1 MEEFVY
7 IDGKKYRRG
16 YTTGSCATAVSKA
29 AVYMLLTNEKID
41 TVNIDTPKGIYLSI
55 PVVSSE
61 IKKNEDTGEIYSIC
75 SVQKD
80 GGDDIDATNG
90 IEIFAKATWV
100 YEDEIDKSENNFS
113 FEGDGFCVFS
123 GEGIG
128 IITKKGLSVE
138 PGRPAIN
145 PVPQKMI
152 AKEVESVLKASGE
165 KVLNDKSSLKNSL
178 NLEKENILGDENSL
192 DNRKKAIKITI
203 FIPKG
208 EEVANKTF
216 NPRLGIVGGI
226 SIIGTSGIVEP
237 MSDEGWKKSLSIEL
251 NMKKELGMDSI
262 ILVPGNH
269 GESFISDRIGE
280 NSSVVRTS
288 NFLGYMLMEAKRMG
302 FKKILLAGHIGKF
315 IKLSAGIFNTH
326 SKVADARNEILI
338 ANLALMGASTDLV
351 RKIDACLTTEEATDI
366 VYENGFG
373 EVFDIICEKCKKR
386 AEMHV
391 DNEIEIEVFIFK
403 MDKTV
408 LGKSKNAEE
417 MLESF
422 RK

>member
-75 SVQKD
+75 SVEKD

-100 YEDEIDKSENNFS
+100 YKDEIDKSEKNFS

-123 GEGIG
+123 GDGVG

-152 AKEVESVLKASGE
+152 AKEVESILKASGE
-165 KVLNDKSSLKNSL
+165 NVLNDK
-178 NLEKENILGDENSL
+178 NSL
-192 DNRKKAIKITI
+192 DNRKKVIKITI

-237 MSDEGWKKSLSIEL
+237 MSDDGWKKSLSIEL
-251 NMKKELGMDSI
+251 NMKKELGMDKI

-338 ANLALMGASTDLV
+338 ANLALMGASTELV
-351 RKIDACLTTEEATDI
+351 RKIDSCLTTEEATDI

-417 MLESF
+417 MLDSF

>member
-29 AVYMLLTNEKID
+29 VVYMLLTNEKID

-75 SVQKD
+75 SVEKD

-100 YEDEIDKSENNFS
+100 YEDEIDKSEKNFS
-113 FEGDGFCVFS
+113 FEGDGFYVFS
-123 GEGIG
+123 GNGVG

-152 AKEVESVLKASGE
+152 AKEVESILKASGE
-165 KVLNDKSSLKNSL
+165 NVLNDK
-178 NLEKENILGDENSL
+178 NSL
-192 DNRKKAIKITI
+192 DNRKKVIKITI

-237 MSDEGWKKSLSIEL
+237 MSDDGWKKSLSIEL
-251 NMKKELGMDSI
+251 NMKKELGMDKI

-338 ANLALMGASTDLV
+338 ANLALMGASTELV
-351 RKIDACLTTEEATDI
+351 RKIDSCLTTEEATDI

-417 MLESF
+417 MLDSF

>member
-29 AVYMLLTNEKID
+29 AVYMILTNEKID

-61 IKKNEDTGEIYSIC
+61 IKKNEDTGEFYSIC
-75 SVQKD
+75 SVEKD

-100 YEDEIDKSENNFS
+100 YEDEIDKSEKNFS

-123 GEGIG
+123 GDGVG
-128 IITKKGLSVE
+128 IITKKGLSIE

-165 KVLNDKSSLKNSL
+165 KVLNDK
-178 NLEKENILGDENSL
+178 NSL
-192 DNRKKAIKITI
+192 DNRKKVIKITI

-251 NMKKELGMDSI
+251 NMKKELGMDKI

-338 ANLALMGASTDLV
+338 ANLALMGASTELV
-351 RKIDACLTTEEATDI
+351 RKIDSCLTTEEATDI

-417 MLESF
+417 MLDSF

>member
-75 SVQKD
+75 SVEKD

-100 YEDEIDKSENNFS
+100 YEDEIDKSEKNFS

-123 GEGIG
+123 GDGVG

-165 KVLNDKSSLKNSL
+165 NVLNDK
-178 NLEKENILGDENSL
+178 NSL
-192 DNRKKAIKITI
+192 DNRKKVIKITI

-251 NMKKELGMDSI
+251 NMKKELGMDKI

-280 NSSVVRTS
+280 NSSVVRMS

-302 FKKILLAGHIGKF
+302 FKKILLVGHIGKF

-338 ANLALMGASTDLV
+338 ANLALMGASTELV
-351 RKIDACLTTEEATDI
+351 RKIDSCLTTEEATDI

>member
-75 SVQKD
+75 SVEKD

-100 YEDEIDKSENNFS
+100 YEDEIDKSEKNFS

-123 GEGIG
+123 GEGVG

-152 AKEVESVLKASGE
+152 AKEVESVLKASE
-165 KVLNDKSSLKNSL
+165 ESILKN
-178 NLEKENILGDENSL
+178 NS
-192 DNRKKAIKITI
+192 NERKRIIKITI

-237 MSDEGWKKSLSIEL
+237 MSDDGWKKSLSIEL
-251 NMKKELGMDSI
+251 NMKKELGMDKI

-338 ANLALMGASTDLV
+338 ANLALMGASTELV
-351 RKIDACLTTEEATDI
+351 RKIDSCLTTEEATDI

-408 LGKSKNAEE
+408 LGKSKNAEK
-417 MLESF
+417 MLDSF

>member
-75 SVQKD
+75 SVEKD

-100 YEDEIDKSENNFS
+100 YEDEIDKSEKNFS

-123 GEGIG
+123 GDGVG

-152 AKEVESVLKASGE
+152 AKEVESILKASGE
-165 KVLNDKSSLKNSL
+165 NVLNDK
-178 NLEKENILGDENSL
+178 NSL
-192 DNRKKAIKITI
+192 DNRKKVIKITI

-237 MSDEGWKKSLSIEL
+237 MSDDGWKKSLSIEL
-251 NMKKELGMDSI
+251 NMKKELGMDKI

-338 ANLALMGASTDLV
+338 ANLALMGASTELV
-351 RKIDACLTTEEATDI
+351 RKIDSCLTTEEATDI

-391 DNEIEIEVFIFK
+391 DYEIEIEVFIFK

>member
-61 IKKNEDTGEIYSIC
+61 IKKNEDTGEFYSIC
-75 SVQKD
+75 SVEKD

-100 YEDEIDKSENNFS
+100 YEDEIDKSEKNFS

-123 GEGIG
+123 GDGVG
-128 IITKKGLSVE
+128 IITKKGLSIE

-152 AKEVESVLKASGE
+152 AKEVESVLKASE
-165 KVLNDKSSLKNSL
+165 ESILKN
-178 NLEKENILGDENSL
+178 NS
-192 DNRKKAIKITI
+192 NERKRIIKITI

-208 EEVANKTF
+208 EEVSNKTF

-237 MSDEGWKKSLSIEL
+237 MSDDGWKKSLSIEL
-251 NMKKELGMDSI
+251 NMKKELGMDKI

-280 NSSVVRTS
+280 NSSIVRTS

-338 ANLALMGASTDLV
+338 ANLALMGASTELV
-351 RKIDACLTTEEATDI
+351 RKIDSCLTTEEATDI

-417 MLESF
+417 MLDSF

>member
-16 YTTGSCATAVSKA
+16 YTTGSCSTAVSKA
-29 AVYMLLTNEKID
+29 AVYMLLTNERID

-75 SVQKD
+75 SVEKD

-100 YEDEIDKSENNFS
+100 YEEEIDKSEKNFS

-123 GEGIG
+123 GDGVG

-165 KVLNDKSSLKNSL
+165 NVLNDKN
-178 NLEKENILGDENSL
+178 GL
-192 DNRKKAIKITI
+192 DNRKKVIKITI

-237 MSDEGWKKSLSIEL
+237 MSDDGWKKSLSIEL
-251 NMKKELGMDSI
+251 NMKKELGMDKI

-280 NSSVVRTS
+280 NSSIVRTS

-338 ANLALMGASTDLV
+338 ANLALMGASTELV
-351 RKIDACLTTEEATDI
+351 RKIDSCLTTEEATDI

>member
-29 AVYMLLTNEKID
+29 AVYMILTNEKID

-61 IKKNEDTGEIYSIC
+61 IKKNEDTGAFYSIC
-75 SVQKD
+75 SVEKD

-100 YEDEIDKSENNFS
+100 YKDEIDKSEKNFS

-123 GEGIG
+123 GDGVG
-128 IITKKGLSVE
+128 IITKKGLSIE

-152 AKEVESVLKASGE
+152 AKEVESVLKASE
-165 KVLNDKSSLKNSL
+165 ESILKN
-178 NLEKENILGDENSL
+178 NS
-192 DNRKKAIKITI
+192 NERKRIIKITI

-208 EEVANKTF
+208 EEVSNKTF

-237 MSDEGWKKSLSIEL
+237 MSDDGWKKSLSIEL
-251 NMKKELGMDSI
+251 NMKKELGMDKI

-338 ANLALMGASTDLV
+338 ANLALMGASTELV
-351 RKIDACLTTEEATDI
+351 RKIDSCLTTEEATDI

-417 MLESF
+417 MLDSF

>member
-75 SVQKD
+75 SVEKD

-100 YEDEIDKSENNFS
+100 YEDEIDKSEKNFS

-123 GEGIG
+123 GDGVG

-152 AKEVESVLKASGE
+152 AKEVESILKASGE
-165 KVLNDKSSLKNSL
+165 NVLNDK
-178 NLEKENILGDENSL
+178 NSL
-192 DNRKKAIKITI
+192 DNRKKVIKITI

-237 MSDEGWKKSLSIEL
+237 MSDDGWKKSLSIEL
-251 NMKKELGMDSI
+251 NMKKELGMDKI

-269 GESFISDRIGE
+269 GESSISDRIGE

-338 ANLALMGASTDLV
+338 ANLALMGASTELV
-351 RKIDACLTTEEATDI
+351 RKIDSCLTTEEATDI

-417 MLESF
+417 MLDSF

>member
-16 YTTGSCATAVSKA
+16 YTTGSCATAVSKG

-75 SVQKD
+75 SVEKD

-100 YEDEIDKSENNFS
+100 HEDEIDKSEKNFS

-123 GEGIG
+123 GEGVG

-165 KVLNDKSSLKNSL
+165 KVLNDK
-178 NLEKENILGDENSL
+178 NSL
-192 DNRKKAIKITI
+192 DNRKKVIKITI

-237 MSDEGWKKSLSIEL
+237 MSDDGWKKSLSIEL
-251 NMKKELGMDSI
+251 NMKKELGMDKI

-338 ANLALMGASTDLV
+338 ANLALMGASTELV
-351 RKIDACLTTEEATDI
+351 RKIDSCLTTEEATDI

-417 MLESF
+417 MLDSF

>member
-75 SVQKD
+75 SVEKD

-100 YEDEIDKSENNFS
+100 YEDEIDKSEKNFS

-123 GEGIG
+123 GEGVG

-165 KVLNDKSSLKNSL
+165 NVLNDK
-178 NLEKENILGDENSL
+178 NSL
-192 DNRKKAIKITI
+192 DNRKKVIKITI

-251 NMKKELGMDSI
+251 NMKKELGMDKI

-280 NSSVVRTS
+280 NSSVVRMS

-302 FKKILLAGHIGKF
+302 FKKILLVGHIGKF

-338 ANLALMGASTDLV
+338 ANLALMGASTELV
-351 RKIDACLTTEEATDI
+351 RKIDSCLTTEEATDI

>member
-61 IKKNEDTGEIYSIC
+61 IKKNEDTGETYSIC

-100 YEDEIDKSENNFS
+100 YEDEIDKSEKNFS

-123 GEGIG
+123 GDGVG

-152 AKEVESVLKASGE
+152 AKEVESVLKASE
-165 KVLNDKSSLKNSL
+165 ESILKN
-178 NLEKENILGDENSL
+178 NS
-192 DNRKKAIKITI
+192 NERKRIIKIII

-251 NMKKELGMDSI
+251 NMKKELGMDKI

-338 ANLALMGASTDLV
+338 ANLALMGASTELV

-417 MLESF
+417 MLDSF

>member
-29 AVYMLLTNEKID
+29 AVYMILTNEKID

-61 IKKNEDTGEIYSIC
+61 IKKNEDTGEFYSIC
-75 SVQKD
+75 SVEKD

-100 YEDEIDKSENNFS
+100 YEDEIDKSEKNFS

-123 GEGIG
+123 GDGVG
-128 IITKKGLSVE
+128 IITKKGLSIE

-152 AKEVESVLKASGE
+152 AKEVESVLKASE
-165 KVLNDKSSLKNSL
+165 ESILKN
-178 NLEKENILGDENSL
+178 NS
-192 DNRKKAIKITI
+192 NERKRIIKITI

-208 EEVANKTF
+208 EEVSNKTF

-237 MSDEGWKKSLSIEL
+237 MSDDGWKKSLSIEL
-251 NMKKELGMDSI
+251 NMKKELGMDKI

-338 ANLALMGASTDLV
+338 ANLALMGASTELV
-351 RKIDACLTTEEATDI
+351 RKIDSCLTTEEATDI

-417 MLESF
+417 MLDSF

>member
-29 AVYMLLTNEKID
+29 TVYMLLTNEKID

-75 SVQKD
+75 SVEKD

-123 GEGIG
+123 GDGVG

-165 KVLNDKSSLKNSL
+165 NVLNDK
-178 NLEKENILGDENSL
+178 NSL
-192 DNRKKAIKITI
+192 DNRKKVIKITI

-251 NMKKELGMDSI
+251 NMKKELGMDKI

-269 GESFISDRIGE
+269 GESFISDSIGE

-338 ANLALMGASTDLV
+338 ANLALMGASTELV
-351 RKIDACLTTEEATDI
+351 RKIDSCLTTEEATDI

>member
-75 SVQKD
+75 SVEKD

-100 YEDEIDKSENNFS
+100 YEDEIDKSEKNFS

-123 GEGIG
+123 GEGVG

-165 KVLNDKSSLKNSL
+165 NVLNDK
-178 NLEKENILGDENSL
+178 NSL
-192 DNRKKAIKITI
+192 DNRKKVIKITI

-216 NPRLGIVGGI
+216 NHRLGIVGGI

-237 MSDEGWKKSLSIEL
+237 MIDDGWKKSLSIEL
-251 NMKKELGMDSI
+251 NMKKELGMDKI

-338 ANLALMGASTDLV
+338 ANLALMGASTELV
-351 RKIDACLTTEEATDI
+351 RTIDSCLTTEEATDI

>member
-29 AVYMLLTNEKID
+29 AVYMILTNEKID

-61 IKKNEDTGEIYSIC
+61 IKKNEDTGEFYSIC
-75 SVQKD
+75 SVEKD

-100 YEDEIDKSENNFS
+100 YEDEIDKSEKNFS

-123 GEGIG
+123 GDGVG
-128 IITKKGLSVE
+128 IITKKGLSIE

-165 KVLNDKSSLKNSL
+165 KVLNDK
-178 NLEKENILGDENSL
+178 NSL
-192 DNRKKAIKITI
+192 DNRKKVIKITI

-237 MSDEGWKKSLSIEL
+237 MSDDGWKKSLSIEL
-251 NMKKELGMDSI
+251 NMKKELGMDKI

-338 ANLALMGASTDLV
+338 ANLALMGASTELV
-351 RKIDACLTTEEATDI
+351 RKIDSCLTTEEATDI

>member
-75 SVQKD
+75 SVEKD

-100 YEDEIDKSENNFS
+100 YEDEIDKSEKNFS

-123 GEGIG
+123 GDGVG

-138 PGRPAIN
+138 PGRAAIN

-165 KVLNDKSSLKNSL
+165 NVLNDK
-178 NLEKENILGDENSL
+178 NSL
-192 DNRKKAIKITI
+192 DNRKKVIKITI

-216 NPRLGIVGGI
+216 NPRLGILGGI

-237 MSDEGWKKSLSIEL
+237 MSDDGWKKSLSIEL
-251 NMKKELGMDSI
+251 NMKKELGMDKI

-269 GESFISDRIGE
+269 GESFISDMIGE

-338 ANLALMGASTDLV
+338 ANLALMGASTELV
-351 RKIDACLTTEEATDI
+351 RKIDSCLTTEEATDI
-366 VYENGFG
+366 VYENGFE

-386 AEMHV
+386 AEIHV

-408 LGKSKNAEE
+408 LGNSKNAEE

>member
-55 PVVSSE
+55 PVVSSD

-100 YEDEIDKSENNFS
+100 YEDEIDKSEKNFS

-123 GEGIG
+123 GEGVG

-165 KVLNDKSSLKNSL
+165 NVLNDK
-178 NLEKENILGDENSL
+178 NSL
-192 DNRKKAIKITI
+192 DNRKKVIKITI

-237 MSDEGWKKSLSIEL
+237 MSDDGWKKSLSIEL
-251 NMKKELGMDSI
+251 NMKKELGMDKI

-288 NFLGYMLMEAKRMG
+288 NFLGYMLMEANRMG

-338 ANLALMGASTDLV
+338 ANLALMGASTELV
-351 RKIDACLTTEEATDI
+351 RKIDSCLTTEEATDI

-417 MLESF
+417 MLDSF

>member
-1 MEEFVY
+1 M
-7 IDGKKYRRG
+7 I
-16 YTTGSCATAVSKA
+16 
-29 AVYMLLTNEKID
+29 LTNEKID

-61 IKKNEDTGEIYSIC
+61 IKKNEDTGEFYSIC
-75 SVQKD
+75 SVEKD

-100 YEDEIDKSENNFS
+100 YEDEIDKSEKNFS

-123 GEGIG
+123 GDGVG
-128 IITKKGLSVE
+128 IITKKGLSIE

-152 AKEVESVLKASGE
+152 AKEVESVLKASE
-165 KVLNDKSSLKNSL
+165 ESILKN
-178 NLEKENILGDENSL
+178 NS
-192 DNRKKAIKITI
+192 NERKRIIKITI

-208 EEVANKTF
+208 EEVSNKTF

-237 MSDEGWKKSLSIEL
+237 MSDDGWKKSLSIEL
-251 NMKKELGMDSI
+251 NMKKELGMDKI

-302 FKKILLAGHIGKF
+302 FKKFFWLDIL
-315 IKLSAGIFNTH
+315 
-326 SKVADARNEILI
+326 V
-338 ANLALMGASTDLV
+338 NL
-351 RKIDACLTTEEATDI
+351 
-366 VYENGFG
+366 
-373 EVFDIICEKCKKR
+373 
-386 AEMHV
+386 
-391 DNEIEIEVFIFK
+391 
-403 MDKTV
+403 
-408 LGKSKNAEE
+408 
-417 MLESF
+417 
-422 RK
+422 

>member
-75 SVQKD
+75 SVEKD

-100 YEDEIDKSENNFS
+100 YEDEIDKSEKNFS

-123 GEGIG
+123 GDGVG

-165 KVLNDKSSLKNSL
+165 NVLNDK
-178 NLEKENILGDENSL
+178 NSL
-192 DNRKKAIKITI
+192 DNRKKVIKITI

-237 MSDEGWKKSLSIEL
+237 MSDDGWKKSLSIEL
-251 NMKKELGMDSI
+251 NMKKELGMDKI

-338 ANLALMGASTDLV
+338 ANLALMGASTELV
-351 RKIDACLTTEEATDI
+351 RKIDSCLTTEEATDI

>member
-29 AVYMLLTNEKID
+29 AVYMLLTNERID

-100 YEDEIDKSENNFS
+100 YEDEIDKSEKNFS

-123 GEGIG
+123 GEGVG

-152 AKEVESVLKASGE
+152 AKEVESVLKASE
-165 KVLNDKSSLKNSL
+165 ESILKN
-178 NLEKENILGDENSL
+178 NS
-192 DNRKKAIKITI
+192 NERKRIIKITI

-208 EEVANKTF
+208 EEVSNKTF

-237 MSDEGWKKSLSIEL
+237 MSDDGWKKSLSIEL
-251 NMKKELGMDSI
+251 NMKKELGMDKI

-338 ANLALMGASTDLV
+338 ANLALMGASTELV
-351 RKIDACLTTEEATDI
+351 RKIDSCLTTEEATDI

-417 MLESF
+417 MLDSF

>member
-29 AVYMLLTNEKID
+29 AVYMILTNEKID

-61 IKKNEDTGEIYSIC
+61 IKKNEDTGETYSIC

-100 YEDEIDKSENNFS
+100 YEDEIDKSEKNFS

-123 GEGIG
+123 GDGVG
-128 IITKKGLSVE
+128 IITKKGLSIE

-152 AKEVESVLKASGE
+152 AKEVESVLKASE
-165 KVLNDKSSLKNSL
+165 ESILKN
-178 NLEKENILGDENSL
+178 NS
-192 DNRKKAIKITI
+192 NERKRIIKITI

-208 EEVANKTF
+208 EEVSNKTF

-237 MSDEGWKKSLSIEL
+237 MSDDGWKKSLSIEL
-251 NMKKELGMDSI
+251 NMKKELGMDKI

-338 ANLALMGASTDLV
+338 ANLALMGASTELA
-351 RKIDACLTTEEATDI
+351 RKIDYCLTTEEATDI

>member
-29 AVYMLLTNEKID
+29 AVYMILTNEKID

-61 IKKNEDTGEIYSIC
+61 IKKNEDTGEFYSIC
-75 SVQKD
+75 SVEKD

-100 YEDEIDKSENNFS
+100 YEDEIDKSEKNFS

-123 GEGIG
+123 GDGVG
-128 IITKKGLSVE
+128 IITKKGLSIE

-152 AKEVESVLKASGE
+152 AKEVESILKASGE
-165 KVLNDKSSLKNSL
+165 NVLNDK
-178 NLEKENILGDENSL
+178 NSL
-192 DNRKKAIKITI
+192 DNRKKVIKVTI

-237 MSDEGWKKSLSIEL
+237 MSDDGWKKSLSIEL
-251 NMKKELGMDSI
+251 NMKKELGMDKI

-280 NSSVVRTS
+280 NSSIVRTS

-338 ANLALMGASTDLV
+338 ANLALMGASTELV
-351 RKIDACLTTEEATDI
+351 RKIDSCLTTEEATDI

>member
-29 AVYMLLTNEKID
+29 AVYMLLTNERID

-75 SVQKD
+75 SVEKD

-100 YEDEIDKSENNFS
+100 YEEEIDKSEKNFS

-123 GEGIG
+123 GDGVG
-128 IITKKGLSVE
+128 IITKKGLSIE

-152 AKEVESVLKASGE
+152 AKEVESVLKASE
-165 KVLNDKSSLKNSL
+165 ESILKN
-178 NLEKENILGDENSL
+178 NS
-192 DNRKKAIKITI
+192 NERKRIIKITI

-251 NMKKELGMDSI
+251 NMKKELGMDKI

-338 ANLALMGASTDLV
+338 ANLALMGASTELV
-351 RKIDACLTTEEATDI
+351 RKIDSCLTTEEATDI

>member
-29 AVYMLLTNEKID
+29 AVYMLLTDEKID
-41 TVNIDTPKGIYLSI
+41 TVNIDTPKGIYLTI

-61 IKKNEDTGEIYSIC
+61 IKKNKDAGEVCSIC
-75 SVQKD
+75 SVKKD

-90 IEIFAKATWV
+90 IEIFARATWV
-100 YEDEIDKSENNFS
+100 YEDEIDKSANNFS
-113 FEGDGFCVFS
+113 FEGEGFCVFS
-123 GEGIG
+123 GEGVG
-128 IITKKGLSVE
+128 IITKKGLSME
-138 PGRPAIN
+138 PGKPAIN

-152 AKEVESVLKASGE
+152 SKEVESVLKIY
-165 KVLNDKSSLKNSL
+165 
-178 NLEKENILGDENSL
+178 KENKLSDKELNEEVSN
-192 DNRKKAIKITI
+192 DRKKVIKITI
-203 FIPKG
+203 FIPEG
-208 EEVANKTF
+208 EEVAKKTF

-338 ANLALMGASTDLV
+338 ANLALMGATTELV
-351 RKIDACLTTEEATDI
+351 RKIDTCLTTEEATDI

-386 AEMHV
+386 AEMYV

-408 LGKSKNAEE
+408 LGKSKNAED

-422 RK
+422 RKYDF

>member
-100 YEDEIDKSENNFS
+100 YEDEIDKSEKNFS

-123 GEGIG
+123 GDGVG
-128 IITKKGLSVE
+128 IITKKGLSIE

-165 KVLNDKSSLKNSL
+165 NVLNDKN
-178 NLEKENILGDENSL
+178 GL
-192 DNRKKAIKITI
+192 DNRKKVIKITI

-237 MSDEGWKKSLSIEL
+237 MSDDGWKKSLSIEL
-251 NMKKELGMDSI
+251 NMKKELGMDKI

-338 ANLALMGASTDLV
+338 ANLALMGASTELV
-351 RKIDACLTTEEATDI
+351 RKIDSCLTTEEATDI

-417 MLESF
+417 MLDSF

>member
-55 PVVSSE
+55 PVVSSD

-100 YEDEIDKSENNFS
+100 YEDEIDKSEKNFS

-123 GEGIG
+123 GEGVG

-165 KVLNDKSSLKNSL
+165 NVLNDK
-178 NLEKENILGDENSL
+178 NSL
-192 DNRKKAIKITI
+192 DNRKKVIKITI

-237 MSDEGWKKSLSIEL
+237 MSDDGWKKSLSIEL
-251 NMKKELGMDSI
+251 NMKKELGMDKI

-288 NFLGYMLMEAKRMG
+288 NFLGYMLMEANRMG

-338 ANLALMGASTDLV
+338 ANLALMGASTELV
-351 RKIDACLTTEEATDI
+351 RKIDSCLTTEEATDI

>member
-29 AVYMLLTNEKID
+29 AVYMILTNEKID

-61 IKKNEDTGEIYSIC
+61 IKKNEDTGEVYSIC
-75 SVQKD
+75 SVEKD

-100 YEDEIDKSENNFS
+100 YKDEIDKSEKNFS

-123 GEGIG
+123 GDGVG
-128 IITKKGLSVE
+128 IITKKGLSIE

-152 AKEVESVLKASGE
+152 AKEVESVLKASE
-165 KVLNDKSSLKNSL
+165 ESILKN
-178 NLEKENILGDENSL
+178 NS
-192 DNRKKAIKITI
+192 NERKRIIKITI

-208 EEVANKTF
+208 EEVSNKTF

-237 MSDEGWKKSLSIEL
+237 MSDDGWKKSLSIEL
-251 NMKKELGMDSI
+251 NMKKELGMDKI

-338 ANLALMGASTDLV
+338 ANLALMGASTELV
-351 RKIDACLTTEEATDI
+351 RKIDSCLTTEEATDI

-417 MLESF
+417 MLDSF

>member
-61 IKKNEDTGEIYSIC
+61 IKKNEDTREIYSIC
-75 SVQKD
+75 SVEKD

-100 YEDEIDKSENNFS
+100 YEDEIDKSEKNFS

-123 GEGIG
+123 GEGVG

-152 AKEVESVLKASGE
+152 AKEVESILKASGE
-165 KVLNDKSSLKNSL
+165 NVLNDK
-178 NLEKENILGDENSL
+178 NSL
-192 DNRKKAIKITI
+192 DNRKKVIKITI

-237 MSDEGWKKSLSIEL
+237 MSDDGWKKSLSIEL
-251 NMKKELGMDSI
+251 NMKKELGMDKI

-338 ANLALMGASTDLV
+338 ANLALMGASTELV
-351 RKIDACLTTEEATDI
+351 RKIDSCLTTEEATDI

-417 MLESF
+417 MLDSF

>member
-75 SVQKD
+75 SVEKD

-100 YEDEIDKSENNFS
+100 YEDEIDKSEKNFS

-123 GEGIG
+123 GEGVG

-165 KVLNDKSSLKNSL
+165 NVLNDK
-178 NLEKENILGDENSL
+178 NSL
-192 DNRKKAIKITI
+192 DNRKKVIKITI

-251 NMKKELGMDSI
+251 NMKKELGMDKI

-302 FKKILLAGHIGKF
+302 FKKILLVGHIGKF

-338 ANLALMGASTDLV
+338 ANLALMGASTELV
-351 RKIDACLTTEEATDI
+351 RKIDSCLTTEEATDI

-417 MLESF
+417 MLDSF

>member
-75 SVQKD
+75 SVEKD

-100 YEDEIDKSENNFS
+100 YEDEIDKSEKNFS

-123 GEGIG
+123 GEGVG

-165 KVLNDKSSLKNSL
+165 NVLNDK
-178 NLEKENILGDENSL
+178 NSL
-192 DNRKKAIKITI
+192 DNRKKVIKITI

-251 NMKKELGMDSI
+251 NMKKELGMDKI

-302 FKKILLAGHIGKF
+302 FKKILFAGHIGKF

-338 ANLALMGASTDLV
+338 ANLALMGASTELV
-351 RKIDACLTTEEATDI
+351 RKIDSCLTTEEATDI

-417 MLESF
+417 MLDSF

>member
-29 AVYMLLTNEKID
+29 AVYMLLTNERID

-100 YEDEIDKSENNFS
+100 YEDEIDKSEKNFS

-123 GEGIG
+123 GDGVG
-128 IITKKGLSVE
+128 IITKKGLSIE

-152 AKEVESVLKASGE
+152 AKEVESVLKASE
-165 KVLNDKSSLKNSL
+165 ESILKN
-178 NLEKENILGDENSL
+178 NS
-192 DNRKKAIKITI
+192 NERKRIIKITI

-208 EEVANKTF
+208 EEVSNKTF

-237 MSDEGWKKSLSIEL
+237 MSDDGWKKSLSIEL
-251 NMKKELGMDSI
+251 NMKKELGMDKI

-338 ANLALMGASTDLV
+338 ANLALMGASTELV
-351 RKIDACLTTEEATDI
+351 RKIDSCLTTEEATDI

-417 MLESF
+417 MLDSF

>member
-61 IKKNEDTGEIYSIC
+61 IKKNEDTGETYSTC

-100 YEDEIDKSENNFS
+100 HEDEIDKSEKNFS

-123 GEGIG
+123 GEGVG

-165 KVLNDKSSLKNSL
+165 NVLNDKNSL
-178 NLEKENILGDENSL
+178 EAENRL
-192 DNRKKAIKITI
+192 DNRKKVIKITI

-237 MSDEGWKKSLSIEL
+237 MSDDGWKKSLSIEL
-251 NMKKELGMDSI
+251 NMKKELEMDKI

-280 NSSVVRTS
+280 NSSVVRAS

-338 ANLALMGASTDLV
+338 ANLALMGASTELV
-351 RKIDACLTTEEATDI
+351 RKIDSCLTTEEATDI

-373 EVFDIICEKCKKR
+373 EVFDTICEKCKKR

-417 MLESF
+417 MLDSF

>member
-16 YTTGSCATAVSKA
+16 YTTGSCATAVSKG

-41 TVNIDTPKGIYLSI
+41 TVNIDTPKGIYLTI
-55 PVVSSE
+55 PVVSSKIE
-61 IKKNEDTGEIYSIC
+61 KNEDTGEIYSIC
-75 SVQKD
+75 SVEKD

-100 YEDEIDKSENNFS
+100 YEDEIDKTSNKFS
-113 FEGDGFCVFS
+113 FEGEGFCVFS
-123 GEGIG
+123 GEGVG

-152 AKEVESVLKASGE
+152 TKEVESVIKASKE
-165 KVLNDKSSLKNSL
+165 SILKN
-178 NLEKENILGDENSL
+178 NSGE
-192 DNRKKAIKITI
+192 RKRIIKITI
-203 FIPKG
+203 FIPRG

-216 NPRLGIVGGI
+216 NPRLGIEGGI

-251 NMKKELGMDSI
+251 NMKKELGMDKI

-338 ANLALMGASTDLV
+338 ANLALMGASTELL
-351 RKIDACLTTEEATDI
+351 RKIDSCLTTEEATDI

>member
-29 AVYMLLTNEKID
+29 AVYMLLTNERMD

-75 SVQKD
+75 SVEKD

-100 YEDEIDKSENNFS
+100 YEEEIDKSEKNFS

-123 GEGIG
+123 GDGVG

-165 KVLNDKSSLKNSL
+165 NVLNDKN
-178 NLEKENILGDENSL
+178 GL
-192 DNRKKAIKITI
+192 DNRKKVIKITI

-237 MSDEGWKKSLSIEL
+237 MSDDGWKKSLSIEL
-251 NMKKELGMDSI
+251 NMKKELGMDKI

-280 NSSVVRTS
+280 NSSIVRTS

-338 ANLALMGASTDLV
+338 ANLALMGASTELV
-351 RKIDACLTTEEATDI
+351 RKIDSCLTTEEATDI

-417 MLESF
+417 MLDSF

>member
-75 SVQKD
+75 SVEKD

-90 IEIFAKATWV
+90 IEIFAKASGV
-100 YEDEIDKSENNFS
+100 YEDEIDKSEKNFS
-113 FEGDGFCVFS
+113 CEGDGFCVFS
-123 GEGIG
+123 GDGVG

-152 AKEVESVLKASGE
+152 AKEVESILKASGE
-165 KVLNDKSSLKNSL
+165 NVLNDK
-178 NLEKENILGDENSL
+178 NSL
-192 DNRKKAIKITI
+192 DNRKKVIKITI

-237 MSDEGWKKSLSIEL
+237 MSDDGWKKSLSIEL
-251 NMKKELGMDSI
+251 NMKKELGMDKI

-338 ANLALMGASTDLV
+338 ANLALMGASTELV
-351 RKIDACLTTEEATDI
+351 RKIDSCLTTEEATDI

>member
-29 AVYMLLTNEKID
+29 AVYMILTNEKID

-75 SVQKD
+75 SVEKD

-100 YEDEIDKSENNFS
+100 YEDEIDKSEKNFS

-123 GEGIG
+123 GDGVG

-165 KVLNDKSSLKNSL
+165 NVLNDK
-178 NLEKENILGDENSL
+178 NSL
-192 DNRKKAIKITI
+192 DNRKKVIKITI

-216 NPRLGIVGGI
+216 NPRLGILGGI

-251 NMKKELGMDSI
+251 NMKKELGMDKI

-338 ANLALMGASTDLV
+338 ANLALMGASTELV
-351 RKIDACLTTEEATDI
+351 RKIDSCLTTEEATDI

-417 MLESF
+417 MLDSF